1 MGKFLITAGVIMV
14 IAGVLIHY
22 WGRIPF
28 FGKLPGDIVVDR
40 PNFKFY
46 FPLMT
51 SIRLS
56 VLLSLLLFLINKF
69 RN

>member
-1 MGKFLITAGVIMV
+1 MGKFLITAGVLMV

-28 FGKLPGDIVVDR
+28 LGKLPGDITVNK

-51 SIRLS
+51 SIVLS
-56 VLLSLLLFLINKF
+56 LLLSLLLFLFNKF
-69 RN
+69 RH